1 MFLLVF
7 VSSAADHVS
16 MRSPGARWVLA
27 ATLAVGLLSICP
39 TVVSAQPQS
48 DDETPTRHEPTRI
61 YFGMWTTHLNRD
73 VVALDNNWVV
83 GLTYRGF
90 FGATFLNS
98 FGRRAFTAGIQ
109 RTLVASEP
117 RPIGAS
123 LGLRIG
129 LVSGYDGRFMQ
140 IARDT
145 PLLPFAQPFV
155 TIDIHHVGLEVSYT
169 FVVVSVA
176 ASYRF

>member
-1 MFLLVF
+1 VF
-7 VSSAADHVS
+7 APAPADQLS
-16 MRSPGARWVLA
+16 MRSRGARWVSA
-27 ATLAVGLLSICP
+27 ATLAVGLLSTCP
-39 TVVSAQPQS
+39 TVVNAQS
-48 DDETPTRHEPTRI
+48 ESGDEVAKRHEPTRI

-73 VVALDNNWVV
+73 VIALDNNWVV
-83 GLTYRGF
+83 GLTYRGL

-123 LGLRIG
+123 LGLRVGI
-129 LVSGYDGRFMQ
+129 VSGYDGRFMQ

-145 PLLPFAQPFV
+145 PVLPFAQPFV
-155 TIDIHHVGLEVSYT
+155 TVDVYHVGVEVSYT
-169 FVVVSVA
+169 FVVMSVA